1 MSFHLA
7 LKLARSRP
15 PRLFLFPSGKKTKKN
30 SYAVT
35 AVALGWSALVC
46 SQLWPPVSILL
57 PEHLRNFM
65 QLVVNLSTCSCIFRR
80 GRGSGKAA
88 KRVRKRQRQRARE
101 RMRRYY
107 ASSGESS
114 IESKYDK
121 GDDDTSDDSDGGSND
136 DDASYGKSGS
146 GRIGRRSDD
155 SVKANR
161 SFLDDGTVLG
171 SVAPGRE
178 ARRGA
183 RSGTGAGLPNAGGSW
198 GDISCAASG
207 GAAAAAP
214 AGPPADEENAAST
227 AVGASSRG
235 GGGGSG
241 STLSRRLSLAGE
253 AKTVATLLVPTPA
266 SFAIWVIDLFV
277 VGALIA
283 AAIIDAQRAEIV
295 LHKVPSQ

>member
-1 MSFHLA
+1 
-7 LKLARSRP
+7 
-15 PRLFLFPSGKKTKKN
+15 
-30 SYAVT
+30 
-35 AVALGWSALVC
+35 
-46 SQLWPPVSILL
+46 VSILL

-101 RMRRYY
+101 RLRRYY

-114 IESKYDK
+114 IESNCDK
-121 GDDDTSDDSDGGSND
+121 GDDDDDTSDDSDGGSND

-146 GRIGRRSDD
+146 GRIGRHGDD
-155 SVKANR
+155 SVKTNR

-235 GGGGSG
+235 GGGGGGGSG
-241 STLSRRLSLAGE
+241 STLSRRLSIAGE